1 MDNVWVVVPVK
12 NNDLDLADF
21 VSKLTGGFVAPD
33 TYEKIS
39 YEYQDGEM
47 QEIVESLPHPYAGQT
62 STDLSGKIVFVNT
75 KADYPTF
82 DGVTHLEDFEDI
94 NLYRYWNTGIDY
106 AVNAGADAVLVLSN
120 PIDFDPFLIDEA
132 VAKLDG
138 KEVVNV
144 ADGAGFVISGTS
156 EIRLDEQFQIWF
168 GDNDLY
174 RTAQEVEASYRS
186 DFSNWVELDPWVI
199 DTPELQEIVTSDEVK
214 YSAKWS

>member
-12 NNDLDLADF
+12 NNDLDLTDF
-21 VSKLTGGFVAPD
+21 VSKLTGGFIAPA
-33 TYEKIS
+33 TYEKVS

-62 STDLSGKIVFVNT
+62 SLDLSGKIVFVNT

-82 DGVTHLEDFEDI
+82 DGITHLEDFEDI
-94 NLYRYWNTGIDY
+94 NLYRYWNTGIDH
-106 AVNAGADAVLVLSN
+106 AVNAGADAMLVLSN
-120 PIDFDPFLIDEA
+120 PIDFDPFLIGEA
-132 VAKLDG
+132 VAELEG
-138 KEVVNV
+138 KEIVNV
-144 ADGAGFVISGTS
+144 ADGAGFVIAGTS

-174 RTAQEVEASYRS
+174 RRAQEVETTYRS
-186 DFSNWVELDPWVI
+186 AFSNWVELDPWVI
-199 DTPELQEIVTSDEVK
+199 DTPELQEIVNSDEAK

>member
-106 AVNAGADAVLVLSN
+106 AVNSGADSVLVLSN

-132 VAKLDG
+132 VAKLEG
-138 KEVVNV
+138 KEIVNV

-174 RTAQEVEASYRS
+174 RTAQEVEVGYRS